1 MRLSIKYLLGCLALL
16 FLLPACKS
24 SDDVEEAT
32 LDLSTETL
40 TFAKDASEQTVTVST
55 NKDSWSA
62 FSTQEGWLSVE
73 QQGQTLKVK
82 AVANEQGRDR
92 IASVI
97 VNAGGLQKRIA
108 VKQSAADVILE
119 PEETS
124 VAFSAVG
131 GSKKIAYTSNGVG
144 TKVELGSAVDWLTI
158 DKVTSHSFVL
168 TAKENTDSHRRQ
180 VKVTLTEGTTI
191 REIEVVQEGIIKYV
205 LPLLKV
211 PASLGEVIR
220 YERARGHELVKTPD
234 GLINATSYRFTTQS
248 KIMTFIQYEFKT
260 DDAPGYTSAATICE
274 DISLVKDNADFD
286 AYLREQSFEKSE
298 IAKDGSYV
306 TYRSKTI
313 PLEIKLDIK
322 PGGVIIRTTYV
333 PIQPKDYPTFKT
345 FPLTDQIPYLGDR
358 DLKIMGKKRADVH
371 EAEKAWGGVLD
382 TSIEQEDYERYKV
395 SDSEYRG
402 YFFVVATAK
411 NKIPK
416 DDPYIDV
423 CHGLNGYY
431 GEVTLGL
438 WIDALG
444 RATPTREVTK
454 FLEDNGFIFYATL
467 RSGAQ
472 AFRNKAKEQALVLN
486 TTTIGGK
493 TFLSVQMFLYR
504 DKSSSSENSLTTLAN
519 YRSYLKAQQAKNEAV
534 RRLEAYIANL
544 SARH

>member
-191 REIEVVQEGIIKYV
+191 REIEVVQEGIIQYV

-358 DLKIMGKKRADVH
+358 DLKIMGRKRANVN
-371 EAEKAWGGVLD
+371 EAKRLGVVYWIHRSSRKTTSD
-382 TSIEQEDYERYKV
+382 TRS
-395 SDSEYRG
+395 
-402 YFFVVATAK
+402 
-411 NKIPK
+411 
-416 DDPYIDV
+416 
-423 CHGLNGYY
+423 
-431 GEVTLGL
+431 
-438 WIDALG
+438 
-444 RATPTREVTK
+444 
-454 FLEDNGFIFYATL
+454 ATL
-467 RSGAQ
+467 NIA
-472 AFRNKAKEQALVLN
+472 V
-486 TTTIGGK
+486 T
-493 TFLSVQMFLYR
+493 
-504 DKSSSSENSLTTLAN
+504 SSSSLQQRIRSPRMTPISMSAMASMVTMVRSHWGSGSMLLDVQHLPARSLSSLRTMASFSMQLCVAELRPSVIRPRNRLSCSTPR
-519 YRSYLKAQQAKNEAV
+519 RSAGRPSSLSKCSS
-534 RRLEAYIANL
+534 IAI
-544 SARH
+544 SPQVVKTP